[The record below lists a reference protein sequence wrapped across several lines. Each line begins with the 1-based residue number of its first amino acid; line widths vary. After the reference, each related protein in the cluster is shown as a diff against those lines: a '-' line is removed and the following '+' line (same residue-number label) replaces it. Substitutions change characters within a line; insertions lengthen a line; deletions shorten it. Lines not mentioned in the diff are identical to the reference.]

1 MHFLLW
7 MFFLVG
13 AVQGRLVNITLDDTS
28 SQITYTATPIFRCP
42 TACDPGFQSQ
52 LYNGTS
58 STSLALVIIPFTG
71 TAAYVYLGVNG
82 TVMFQLDGNYVG
94 EHAGTDGNEIAA
106 ALSLDG
112 LSDTLH
118 VLTIV
123 GIDPAHW
130 QNVASFQLD
139 YFVYTTQQTT
149 NHTRTA
155 AIAGGVVGGVAFF
168 VLLYLGMTLLRR
180 QQQQSRRAARGS
192 WFRGH
197 WKDKPSIQMEG
208 MEAT

>member
-7 MFFLVG
+7 MFFLIG

-42 TACDPGFQSQ
+42 TACDPQ
-52 LYNGTS
+52 LSAQRRT
-58 STSLALVIIPFTG
+58 L
-71 TAAYVYLGVNG
+71 YLGVNG
-82 TVMFQLDGNYVG
+82 TV
-94 EHAGTDGNEIAA
+94 I
-106 ALSLDG
+106 LDG

-118 VLTIV
+118 VLTIA